1 MSHDVVDQRSLA
13 LDQAVAERL
22 RANPDLLEQAK
33 ANLRRWLAQHDD
45 VPSLRRCYQEWLEI
59 LDNWPLDKILELLTG
74 EDDEA
79 KRLRQNSPFV
89 GILSPSEVWSI
100 KRRFRHAA

>member
-13 LDQAVAERL
+13 LDRAVAERL
-22 RANPDLLEQAK
+22 RTNPDLLEQAR
-33 ANLRRWLAQHDD
+33 ANLRRWLARHPTA
-45 VPSLRRCYQEWLEI
+45 PSLRRCYEEWLEI
-59 LDNWPLDKILELLTG
+59 LDNWPLEKILELLNA
-74 EDDEA
+74 EDEPA

-100 KRRFRHAA
+100 KQRFRHAA